1 MLVYSDAYN
10 MTYSEANA
18 AVVAPASSIPDSA
31 WEALP
36 VVTIPH
42 GTILHSNFQTLAKA
56 HIDKVV
62 SGAEA
67 YREGYPIRLYRTD
80 SGELHIVDGH
90 HRAAICAE
98 LHTNMAACI
107 ADSQLVRKFN

>member
-1 MLVYSDAYN
+1 
-10 MTYSEANA
+10 MTYDVANA
-18 AVVAPASSIPDSA
+18 EVVAPAHRIPDSV
-31 WEALP
+31 WDALP

-42 GTILHSNFQTLAKA
+42 GTVLHSNFQTLAKA

-67 YREGYPIRLYRTD
+67 FREGYPTRLYRTD
-80 SGELHIVDGH
+80 NGDLHIVDGH

-98 LHTNMAACI
+98 LHTNMDAYI
-107 ADSQLVRKFN
+107 ADSRLVRKFN